1 MKIFKNLS
9 YPLKIRKTQNE
20 AEDIIIWNNKDV
32 FYNRVVNINNLD
44 IDSSSK
50 AIFITP
56 VKNNITNIIVN
67 SGDLLIIDKDTI
79 ILDTIIISNGGG
91 MRVI

>member
-9 YPLKIRKTQNE
+9 YPLKIRKIQNE
-20 AEDIIIWNNKDV
+20 IEDIIIWNNKDV
-32 FYNRVVNINNLD
+32 FYNRSVNINNLD

-50 AIFITP
+50 AIFIEP
-56 VKNNITNIIVN
+56 VKNNISNITIN

>member
-20 AEDIIIWNNKDV
+20 VEDIIIWNNKDV

-44 IDSSSK
+44 IDSNSK